1 MTPAL
6 SNVEKT
12 PALSNVEKTPALSN
26 AKEDTST
33 GPTELTAS

>member
-12 PALSNVEKTPALSN
+12 PALSNVKKTPALSN